1 MNDQTTRPRGAVPSF
16 VLHTLCKYNST
27 NDTIIEVGCGAK
39 RFAPHLQGHYA
50 GLDIATN
57 YGSPPDV
64 FGDAQR
70 LPFRDECAD
79 LMFSVSVLLIVPD
92 ALKALREARRVLK
105 PGGVYLVIDYNWWVA
120 RRLRRADPSHRHIFT
135 PLSLAALMRRAGL
148 EPSIL
153 LPYGGTDPL
162 KRIVS
167 RIAPLRV
174 LGAMVWRRVVVA
186 GRKA

>member
-1 MNDQTTRPRGAVPSF
+1 MNDKFTKARGAVPSF
-16 VLHTLCKYNST
+16 VLHALRQYNRPD
-27 NDTIIEVGCGAK
+27 DTIIEVGCGAK
-39 RFAPHLQGHYA
+39 RFMTHVQGHYT
-50 GLDIATN
+50 GLDIAAN
-57 YGSPPDV
+57 YGLPPDV

-70 LPFRDECAD
+70 LPFLDECAD

-135 PLSLAALMRRAGL
+135 PLSLAALMRRVGL

-153 LPYGGTDPL
+153 LPYDGTDPL

-167 RIAPLRV
+167 RVAPLRV
-174 LGAMVWRRVVVA
+174 LGAMMWRRVVVA